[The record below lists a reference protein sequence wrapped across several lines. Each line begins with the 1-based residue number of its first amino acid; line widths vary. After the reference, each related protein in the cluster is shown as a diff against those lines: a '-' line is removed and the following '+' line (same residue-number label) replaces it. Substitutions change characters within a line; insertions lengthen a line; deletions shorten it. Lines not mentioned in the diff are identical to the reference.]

1 MMRDAPLTT
10 VKGGISRL
18 RTKGG
23 ARADTLY
30 DLVNGYCTDEGT
42 IVSRQA
48 TRRIA
53 KLRASTRGLC
63 AYKGTLHTF
72 CHQATYVPEG
82 FTLNL
87 IVHPDIINEDD
98 PADFTLVAGK
108 FESTPVYDVFI
119 GFDNDLTVDGA
130 PAEYG
135 SITPGVLTNGAVI
148 VSFYTRGG
156 DPLTSAIRIRLAT
169 EAGAAA
175 PSDSF
180 QSFTFTDTHG
190 IERTFDVADSYD
202 PAGYDG
208 GQWRE
213 WTWNLPDD
221 PAEVF
226 VEGETYTITFDET
239 TATTT
244 SVKGNTIALDKIHF
258 AEPFMGALYVIAEFE
273 NGNVYH
279 YWLQEGEQW
288 EANKVYKAGDI
299 VYPETNTGVVYRASR
314 LGSANPPW
322 APNVLRY
329 DGTEGSGY
337 EVSVIEP
344 TTYNDYYYT
353 CIAATGASP
362 RSGSIEPAWPT
373 EDGATVIESTDNPP
387 DVNIPTTTTVGTN
400 APASVTTDR
409 YGTFADNRQ
418 VLR

>member
-18 RTKGG
+18 RLKGG

-53 KLRASTRGLC
+53 KLRPSTRGLC
-63 AYKGTLHTF
+63 AYKGVLQTF
-72 CHQATYVPEG
+72 CHQSAYVPEG
-82 FTLNL
+82 FQLNI

-108 FESTPVYDVFI
+108 YEATPIYDVFI
-119 GFDNDLTVDGA
+119 GLDTTGSTGNTFGTATQPTFPDGDTTVVGFFSNGA
-130 PAEYG
+130 DPLATTVTLQLE
-135 SITPGVLTNGAVI
+135 TNGA
-148 VSFYTRGG
+148 
-156 DPLTSAIRIRLAT
+156 
-169 EAGAAA
+169 AAA
-175 PSDSF
+175 DDVF
-180 QSFTFTDTHG
+180 ETLTFTDTHG
-190 IERTFDVADSYD
+190 IERTLDIADAY
-202 PAGYDG
+202 PLG
-208 GQWRE
+208 GTDMGTYRE
-213 WTWNLPDD
+213 WVWTLLDAPV
-221 PAEVF
+221 EVF
-226 VEGETYTITFDET
+226 TSGDSYTITFDET

-244 SVKGNTIALDKIHF
+244 SVKGNTIALSKIHF

-288 EANKVYKAGDI
+288 EANKVYKAGDL
-299 VYPETNTGVVYRASR
+299 VYPATSTGIVYRASR

-329 DGTEGSGY
+329 DGTEGSSY
-337 EVSVIEP
+337 EPSIIEP
-344 TTYNDYYYT
+344 TVYNDYYYT

-362 RSGSIEPAWPT
+362 RSGSIEPDWPT

-387 DVNIPTTTTVGTN
+387 DVNIPTTTTVDTN
-400 APASVTTDR
+400 VPASNTTDR
-409 YGTFADNRQ
+409 YGTFTDRQ

>member
-1 MMRDAPLTT
+1 MRDAPLTT

-53 KLRASTRGLC
+53 KLRPSTRGLC
-63 AYKGTLHTF
+63 SYNGQLHTF
-72 CHQATYVPEG
+72 CYQSVYVPDG
-82 FTLNL
+82 FVLNI

-98 PADFTLVAGK
+98 PADFTMVAAK
-108 FESTPVYDVFI
+108 YEATPVYDVYI
-119 GFDNDLTVDGA
+119 GADLDGTIDGGGT
-130 PAEYG
+130 YG
-135 SITPGVLTNGAVI
+135 SITPTTLTNGAVI
-148 VSFYTRGG
+148 VSFYTRGL

-169 EAGAAA
+169 EAGEPA

-190 IERTFDVADSYD
+190 IERTFDIADSYD

-208 GQWRE
+208 GTWRE

-226 VEGETYTITFDET
+226 TPGDSYTITFDET

-244 SVKGNTIALDKIHF
+244 SVKGNTIPLEKIHF
-258 AEPFMGALYVIAEFE
+258 AEPFMGALYVIAEFS

-288 EANKVYKAGDI
+288 QANKVYKSGDI
-299 VYPETNTGVVYRASR
+299 VYPATPTGIVYRASR
-314 LGSANPPW
+314 LGSANPAW

-329 DGTEGSGY
+329 DGTEGSSY
-337 EVSVIEP
+337 EPSIIEP
-344 TTYNDYYYT
+344 TVYNDYYYT

-362 RSGSIEPAWPT
+362 RSGTIEPDWPT
-373 EDGATVIESTDNPP
+373 EDGATVIESADNPP
-387 DVNIPTTTTVGTN
+387 DVNIPTTTTEVTN
-400 APASVTTDR
+400 VPASNTTDR
-409 YGTFADNRQ
+409 YGTFTDRQ

>member
-23 ARADTLY
+23 ARADSLY

-63 AYKGTLHTF
+63 TYRGTLQTF

-82 FTLNL
+82 ITLNL
-87 IVHPDIINEDD
+87 IVHPDIINADD
-98 PADFTLVAGK
+98 PADFTMIAGK
-108 FESTPVYDVFI
+108 YEATPVYDVFI
-119 GFDNDLTVDGA
+119 GVD
-130 PAEYG
+130 
-135 SITPGVLTNGAVI
+135 TNGSTGSVYGTITQPAFPDGLTSV
-148 VSFYTRGG
+148 VGFFSNGA
-156 DPLTSAIRIRLAT
+156 DPLAT
-169 EAGAAA
+169 TITLQLTTDGAAA
-175 PSDSF
+175 ADDAFESI
-180 QSFTFTDTHG
+180 TFTDTHG
-190 IERTFDVADSYD
+190 IERTLDIADAY
-202 PAGYDG
+202 PLG
-208 GQWRE
+208 GTVVGTYRE
-213 WTWNLPDD
+213 WVWTLLDAPV
-221 PAEVF
+221 EVF
-226 VEGETYTITFDET
+226 TPGDTYTITFDET

-244 SVKGNTIALDKIHF
+244 SVKGNTIPLEKIHF
-258 AEPFMGALYVIAEFE
+258 AEPFMGALYVIAEFS

-288 EANKVYKAGDI
+288 EANKVYKAGDL
-299 VYPETNTGVVYRASR
+299 VYPATPTGIVYRASR
-314 LGSANPPW
+314 LGSANPAW

-329 DGTEGSGY
+329 DGTEGVY
-337 EVSVIEP
+337 YDPSVIEP
-344 TTYNDYYYT
+344 TVYNDYYYT

-362 RSGSIEPAWPT
+362 RSGSIEPDWPT

-387 DVNIPTTTTVGTN
+387 DVNIPTTTTVDTN
-400 APASVTTDR
+400 TPASGTTDR
-409 YGTFADNRQ
+409 YGTFTDRQ